1 MKKPKILEL
10 ITVREWLQIFQED
23 LLEDRKNEKC
33 QAEPI
38 YYGIQDV
45 EKIVTDEEHADC
57 TEYYNIATEDSM
69 KLDEIFEEYLSKE
82 DIQELEDNGVIK
94 KSADKWW
101 VRDIYEF
108 CEFLEEE
115 TDIRMVSFQE
125 VAYVEPDT
133 LFLTRK
139 AAQKHLDSNRH
150 HYSSKAC
157 TYAMTAWRS
166 RDVEVLL
173 WLLQHI
179 DFKKS
184 EIYLKEEEE

>member
-125 VAYVEPDT
+125 VA
-133 LFLTRK
+133 
-139 AAQKHLDSNRH
+139 
-150 HYSSKAC
+150 
-157 TYAMTAWRS
+157 
-166 RDVEVLL
+166 DVEVLL